1 MGKQAWELM
10 TIPRPP
16 SLTDLQKLTKLHY
29 NGTSAQ
35 SYLTKDKFAY
45 QVEWF
50 VLNQK
55 SSSGQIWPLYMD
67 LVVWAM
73 RFRPAVN
80 FLSGGKVSQALS
92 LLSGLHPSSL
102 V

>member
-10 TIPRPP
+10 TIPCPP
-16 SLTDLQKLTKLHY
+16 SLTDLQKLTNLHN
-29 NGTSAQ
+29 NGTSTR
-35 SYLTKDKFAY
+35 SYLTQDKFAY
-45 QVEWF
+45 HVEWF

-55 SSSGQIWPLYMD
+55 SSSVQIWPLYMD

-80 FLSGGKVSQALS
+80 FLSGGKVSQALI
-92 LLSGLHPSSL
+92 LLSGLHPS
-102 V
+102 